1 MPNMPTTQTSGPR
14 APGPPGSEQPRSA
27 PPERGR
33 PGGEQARSAPR
44 ARGRPRSEE
53 ARAAILRAAIEL
65 LQSKGFSA
73 MSVDAIAAR
82 AGVGK
87 ATIYRWW
94 PNKAAVVMDAFL
106 ADTAPGMPFP
116 DTGSTR
122 EDLRR
127 QMRSVIRLFNT
138 PTVGGPFVA
147 LLGESQHDPALAAAL
162 RERFVASRRAAA
174 KDVLRRGVERGELR
188 PDLDLEVVM
197 DSLYGALYYRLL
209 VSGQRLTPRYADVLL
224 DQIYPALTPR

>member
-1 MPNMPTTQTSGPR
+1 MANMATTQTSAPR
-14 APGPPGSEQPRSA
+14 AP
-27 PPERGR
+27 
-33 PGGEQARSAPR
+33 
-44 ARGRPRSEE
+44 GRPRSEQ

-65 LQSKGFSA
+65 LQSKGFTA

-174 KDVLRRGVERGELR
+174 KEVLRRGIERGELR
-188 PDLDLEVVM
+188 PDLDLEVAM
-197 DSLYGALYYRLL
+197 DALYGPLYYRLL

-224 DQIYPALTPR
+224 DQIYRALTPR

>member
-1 MPNMPTTQTSGPR
+1 MPNMSIQE
-14 APGPPGSEQPRSA
+14 AA
-27 PPERGR
+27 
-33 PGGEQARSAPR
+33 APR
-44 ARGRPRSEE
+44 VRGRPRSEA
-53 ARAAILRAAIEL
+53 ARAAILRATVEL
-65 LQSKGFSA
+65 LQTKGFSA
-73 MSVDAIAAR
+73 LSVDAIAAR

-106 ADTAPGMPFP
+106 ADTAPEMPFP

-138 PTVGGPFVA
+138 PTVRGPFVA
-147 LLGESQHDPALAAAL
+147 LIGASQHDPTLAAAL

-174 KDVLRRGVERGELR
+174 GDVLRRGVERGELR
-188 PDLDLEVVM
+188 PDLDIEVAM
-197 DSLYGALYYRLL
+197 DALYGALYYRLL

-224 DQIYPALTPR
+224 DQIYPALAPR